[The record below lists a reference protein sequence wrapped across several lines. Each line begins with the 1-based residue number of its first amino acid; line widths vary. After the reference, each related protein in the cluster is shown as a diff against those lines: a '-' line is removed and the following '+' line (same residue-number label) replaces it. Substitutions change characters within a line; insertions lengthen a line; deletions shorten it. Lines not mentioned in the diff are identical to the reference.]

1 MNENN
6 RNNTR
11 NNIGKQR
18 ALSLDLVTNYRLF
31 HVKGYALFTRS
42 QIYQFNLEH
51 LLCRHMFL
59 YRQLR
64 HTCFLQLTVDSLYT
78 CQVSGFRRESHGFG
92 NEITVSRWLR
102 NFSRISIIKKI
113 RNKYYGFMDKS
124 VKPLVCVLVVSDL
137 LLATWILTQN
147 NRYPVS
153 M

>member
-92 NEITVSRWLR
+92 NEITVTR
-102 NFSRISIIKKI
+102 
-113 RNKYYGFMDKS
+113 
-124 VKPLVCVLVVSDL
+124 
-137 LLATWILTQN
+137 
-147 NRYPVS
+147 
-153 M
+153 